1 MKSIFLL
8 ILLLIFASF
17 IIKNK
22 NQEHCLSKEE
32 QLVNMILAKTARI
45 IQDKYDL
52 QPCGHGATMP
62 GGPIQG
68 LALCF
73 HTKRPYTQYQLREL
87 VINSAHEL
95 LNQVSDDKEIHSF
108 IKEPPFNI
116 KNVQVIIYNHDKN
129 GRSLRDPEI
138 SNIQISQG
146 VLNYA
151 TIDPEDS
158 FRYKNEFD
166 ESYEDALKTI
176 GKYQNLNQ
184 ESIKLVPHEKE
195 TRPSL

>member
-1 MKSIFLL
+1 
-8 ILLLIFASF
+8 
-17 IIKNK
+17 
-22 NQEHCLSKEE
+22 
-32 QLVNMILAKTARI
+32 
-45 IQDKYDL
+45 
-52 QPCGHGATMP
+52 MP

-73 HTKRPYTQYQLREL
+73 NTKKPYTKQQLREL
-87 VINSAHEL
+87 VIKSAHEL
-95 LNQVSDDKEIHSF
+95 LKQVSEDKEIHSL

-116 KNVQVIIYNHDKN
+116 KNIQIIIYNHDKN

-138 SNIQISQG
+138 SNVQILQG

-176 GKYQNLNQ
+176 DKDQNLNQ
-184 ESIKLVPHEKE
+184 QLFESGLHEKGI
-195 TRPSL
+195 PLPH